1 MRLNRAATALHKW
14 LALLMAAQILLWVAS
29 GLFFAV
35 VPIERVRSE
44 HMIAPETLLPMRA
57 DMIAEG
63 LRRVGAAEAD
73 QVEIRPVLGR
83 PAAVLMTEGARPRLY
98 DLATGRAL
106 SPIDATLARRIA
118 EAADMGDRRA
128 TGVTLV
134 RDESP
139 EYRAMLPAWR
149 VDFDD
154 GADSIYVAVDTGKV
168 MARRST
174 LWRIY
179 DVLWSLHIMDYD
191 AHEDFNTPL
200 LIGAATL
207 ALFVV
212 VSGVVMLPSRLR
224 RTRRKPA
231 SAAR

>member
-1 MRLNRAATALHKW
+1 MRLNRAATILNKW
-14 LALLMAAQILLWVAS
+14 LALLVGAQILLWVAS
-29 GLFFAV
+29 GLFFAI

-44 HMIAPETLLPMRA
+44 HMIAPEAPVPMRA
-57 DMIAEG
+57 DVIADG
-63 LRRVGAAEAD
+63 LRRVGAARAH
-73 QVEIRPVLGR
+73 QVEIRPLLGR
-83 PAAVLMTEGARPRLY
+83 PAAVLLTEGARPRLY
-98 DLATGRAL
+98 DLATGQAL
-106 SPIDATLARRIA
+106 SPLDAALARRIA

-128 TGVTLV
+128 TGVALV
-134 RDESP
+134 RNESP

-149 VDFDD
+149 VDFDE
-154 GADSIYVAVDTGKV
+154 GTDSVYVAVDTGKV

-224 RTRRKPA
+224 QPRRKPV
-231 SAAR
+231 SVAR